1 MVVDDDFAGE
11 GAICGVRDGGGARD
25 GEAGVVADERRGA
38 DWGGAGEIEGLG
50 RGGGKAPVLRGHGR
64 NGRGCGGRSGGG
76 RRGG

>member
-11 GAICGVRDGGGARD
+11 RAIGGVGDGGGAGD

-38 DWGGAGEIEGLG
+38 DWGGAGEVEGLG
-50 RGGGKAPVLRGHGR
+50 RGGGNPPVLR
-64 NGRGCGGRSGGG
+64 GRGCGGRSGGG